1 MKHKELPLT
10 LKRQYFLEILEGV
23 KKEEY
28 REDKEYWAE
37 RLEGKE
43 KQYSH
48 IRFKNGYGADVP
60 EMLVECKGIQLE
72 VWFYKDGHEE
82 FVWVIKLGKI
92 VEKKNIKPYSRPVIT
107 EKVEEPEKRLLFE
120 KIKDEYMEQFI

>member
-1 MKHKELPLT
+1 MNILHLT
-10 LKRQYFLEILEGV
+10 IKRQYFLEILEGL

-43 KQYSH
+43 KSFTH
-48 IRFKNGYGADVP
+48 ILFKNGYNTDAP

-72 VWFYKDGHEE
+72 IWKYKDIHEE

-92 VEKKNIKPYSRPVIT
+92 LRKKHIMPYRKPVVPEKQ
-107 EKVEEPEKRLLFE
+107 EEPVERVLFE
-120 KIKDEYMEQFI
+120 EVKEQYMEQFI